1 MLSLSLR
8 FIVGS
13 CGKALRKALSAG
25 KREKGGGDPNPLLKP
40 KTVCVNFASEKSSS
54 DIFSTASS

>member
-13 CGKALRKALSAG
+13 CGKALSAG

-40 KTVCVNFASEKSSS
+40 KTVCVGFASEKSSS